1 MRIFNTYG
9 PRMQKNDG
17 RVVSNF
23 IIQALRG
30 EDLTIYGDGLQTR
43 SFCFVS
49 DLIDGMLKLMNSD
62 IKGPVNIGNPEELTI
77 ENLARIIIKKIDPD
91 LKIIYKPCPEDDP
104 IKRKPVIEKAN
115 KELNWSPS
123 TSLEDGLNKTIDYFK
138 NIK

>member
-1 MRIFNTYG
+1 
-9 PRMQKNDG
+9 
-17 RVVSNF
+17 
-23 IIQALRG
+23 
-30 EDLTIYGDGLQTR
+30 
-43 SFCFVS
+43 
-49 DLIDGMLKLMNSD
+49 MNSD